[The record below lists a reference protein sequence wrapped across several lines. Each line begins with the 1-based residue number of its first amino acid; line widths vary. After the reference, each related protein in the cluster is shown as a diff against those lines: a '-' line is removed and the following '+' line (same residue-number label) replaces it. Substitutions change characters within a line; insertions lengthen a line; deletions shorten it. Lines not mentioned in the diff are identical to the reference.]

1 MYTELKKLPVPGFAW
16 FAILVLLVGGLH
28 TFAENAFYY
37 DAAILLLAGVAKA
50 LDVKFEKVIA
60 VVEEFSGDIAEY
72 AGATRR
78 DVERQMQPGLATR
91 GVVPLMRA
99 DVVAEVRPGATAK
112 VLRWL
117 VG

>member
-16 FAILVLLVGGLH
+16 FAILTLLVGGLH

-60 VVEEFSGDIAEY
+60 VVEEFTPGDVAQGAMARGVLPLAGSEVV
-72 AGATRR
+72 APVRPSGAT
-78 DVERQMQPGLATR
+78 M
-91 GVVPLMRA
+91 
-99 DVVAEVRPGATAK
+99 

>member
-60 VVEEFSGDIAEY
+60 VVEEFSGDI
-72 AGATRR
+72 

>member
-1 MYTELKKLPVPGFAW
+1 MYTELKKLPIPGFAW

-60 VVEEFSGDIAEY
+60 IVEEFTPTAPP
-72 AGATRR
+72 AGATGRS
-78 DVERQMQPGLATR
+78 A
-91 GVVPLMRA
+91 VVTLTRA
-99 DVVAEVRPGATAK
+99 DVIGEVEPSTSAR